1 MSDLLTTQ
9 ATTTETE
16 ALPENPNS
24 SETKEN
30 SQGDDAKGPVDNFR
44 GLSVDV
50 TPTDES
56 TNKLPDSVEG
66 AGMVV
71 KRAVSQLFSEK
82 GVSPGTQ
89 EDLKE
94 GAVAT
99 GKIFAG
105 VTAKVVANTKQGGA
119 GKVILDRGGEV
130 LLADGITSAIVT
142 GEKAKKRITAIH
154 KSEEDGESGGI
165 DVPSPLEEIG
175 DTFGLAISTLSSV
188 LLLIFNNAP
197 EGRFEG
203 LLYFISLA
211 LILQCIHYIYNQ
223 FFTFLFK
230 ILNKGMARTNVDEKK
245 LSNKE

>member
-1 MSDLLTTQ
+1 MTTQ

-30 SQGDDAKGPVDNFR
+30 SQGDDAKGPVENFR

-105 VTAKVVANTKQGGA
+105 VTAKVVANTKQGPA
-119 GKVILDRGGEV
+119 KVILDRGGEA
-130 LLADGITSAIVT
+130 LMADGITSAIVT
-142 GEKAKKRITAIH
+142 GEKAKKKNH
-154 KSEEDGESGGI
+154 SY
-165 DVPSPLEEIG
+165 P
-175 DTFGLAISTLSSV
+175 
-188 LLLIFNNAP
+188 
-197 EGRFEG
+197 
-203 LLYFISLA
+203 
-211 LILQCIHYIYNQ
+211 
-223 FFTFLFK
+223 
-230 ILNKGMARTNVDEKK
+230 
-245 LSNKE
+245 